1 MKRIKRMTGF
11 APKFEENK
19 TDLIFNKVGLTMVNK
34 FPELWELNETGTR
47 LINKKDT
54 NQQIILASIQPHKVG
69 ELAQWGEKCEI
80 QIAEAKLIRLADIND
95 DLAVRTGI
103 EQQSSGVWK
112 HYSPEKFYPKKV
124 LKTQDPGFPNFK
136 TATGSFHS
144 LWCKEYDILE
154 IYANPWIWQFTCKT
168 IQPW

>member
-1 MKRIKRMTGF
+1 MKRIKRFTGF

-34 FPELWELNETGTR
+34 FSEAWELNEAGTR

-54 NQQIILASIQPHKVG
+54 NQQVILVSIQPHKVG
-69 ELAQWGEKCEI
+69 ELAHWGEKCEVRI
-80 QIAEAKLIRLADIND
+80 EEVKLIRLADIND
-95 DLAVRTGI
+95 ELAMRTGI
-103 EQQSSGVWK
+103 EQQNPGAWK

-124 LKTQDPGFPNFK
+124 LKAQDPGFPNFK

-144 LWCKEYDILE
+144 LWCKEHDVME

-168 IQPW
+168 IEPC